1 MALLVRN
8 NQRYSQE
15 ICLEVEAISEA
26 ARSRQTQDQGKTEFT
41 TRQQPNIDVTK
52 QQVTSR

>member
-8 NQRYSQE
+8 NQWYSQE

-26 ARSRQTQDQGKTEFT
+26 ARSRQTQDRGKTEFT

-52 QQVTSR
+52 QLTSH